1 MERKL
6 DLLPVGEWG
15 IFPERRPM
23 VIAGPCSAETEKQV
37 IETAEE
43 LRKLDVGVFRAGIW
57 KPRTH
62 PNTFEGVGSAG
73 LGWLRRVHDE
83 LGLKVCT
90 EVACREHVQECLDNG
105 IDMVWI
111 GARTTASPFLVQ
123 EIADACAG
131 QDLPVLV
138 KNPVSPD
145 IGLWTGAIER
155 LSQAGVKKIGVVLR
169 GFSSLE
175 HIRYRNSPGWKVAIE
190 MRSMFPGIPFF
201 CDPSHMA
208 GDRKY
213 LYEISQRA
221 LDLGLDGLMIESHCC
236 PSCALSDAGQQLS
249 PEDLGRLLENL
260 SARRPDSDSPEYR
273 ESIEQLRARI
283 DVIDESILA
292 ALGER
297 MEVSRKIGEYK
308 KKNNIAIIQASRWDT
323 VLDRV
328 RSIGAGYGLDPDF
341 VEALYNT
348 VHEASVRSQND
359 PDRVTPAP
367 EE

>member
-6 DLLPVGEWG
+6 DLLPVREWHV
-15 IFPERRPM
+15 FTEERPM
-23 VIAGPCSAETEKQV
+23 VIAGPCSAETEGQ
-37 IETAEE
+37 IMETAGKLCE
-43 LRKLDVGVFRAGIW
+43 LGTAVFRAGLW

-62 PNTFEGVGSAG
+62 PNTFEGVGTAG
-73 LGWLRRVHDE
+73 LAWLRRVRDE

-90 EVACREHVQECLDNG
+90 EVACRRHVRECADSG
-105 IDMVWI
+105 IDMVWM
-111 GARTTASPFLVQ
+111 GARTTANPFLVQ
-123 EIADACAG
+123 EIADAVSEYG
-131 QDLPVLV
+131 MPVLV

-145 IGLWTGAIER
+145 IGLWAGAIER
-155 LSQAGVKKIGVVLR
+155 LSQAGVRKIGVVLR
-169 GFSSLE
+169 GFTPLE

-190 MRSMFPGIPFF
+190 MKSMFPGLPFF

-236 PSCALSDAGQQLS
+236 PDCALSDAGQQLS
-249 PEDLGRLLENL
+249 PEDLGKLLERL
-260 SARRPDSDSPEYR
+260 SARKQDSDSPEYR
-273 ESIEQLRARI
+273 ESIGQLRARI

-323 VLDRV
+323 VLERV
-328 RSIGAGYGLDPDF
+328 KSLGAGYGLDPEF
-341 VEALYNT
+341 IEALYNT
-348 VHEASVRSQND
+348 IHEASVKSQND
-359 PDRVTPAP
+359 PDISPKQG
-367 EE
+367 E